1 MSTTQDSQPDKNQ
14 APLSP
19 VEAKFPDYFEFER
32 QEDDT
37 NIDDFID
44 YEYDEDDEGQED
56 SYLPLR
62 KGQRYHT
69 YDFDDCQ
76 ILEDFEQYRPGGHH
90 PVVLGDF
97 LGEDNRFQVWH
108 KMGQGTYGLV
118 WLCRDL
124 AEGKFCAVKVL
135 RDDLSKR
142 AEKLPELKL
151 GEFLGGVS
159 AEEAWDNHI
168 VMPLDTFTQR
178 GPNGE
183 HLCIIMP
190 LLGPSITESRT
201 YNWNNLPFLKDICF
215 QLVEGMDFMHS
226 HGICHGD
233 FRPSNILFK
242 TTLGDLTE
250 DEMGIYLPEPRTY
263 EIVMAGEYDNV
274 PTCGPHAPAYAVEP
288 LYLTLEDECITK
300 EIAII
305 DFGVAFEAQKP
316 TTQSAIP
323 DKYASPECQRE
334 IGAQPSIGSDLWAL
348 GCTMTEILCGVTPFE
363 FGSSFSFEELEG
375 KLGPMPEPHRA
386 KFVEYCKSG
395 YTSYRLHNTS
405 DPSIHLLWDTDMLE
419 RRRKET
425 VEEYGT
431 EDMLHKVLGRQVVQS
446 HPDVFREPP
455 KTIDEA
461 VLASADRYK
470 KPVVPVCEGVD
481 PGSIKR
487 RLDLAAI
494 PGAVDL
500 LRQVLRWFP
509 EDRVSANKLLDHEW
523 FEGRRDKKISGPAQS
538 EGPTFEDILMED
550 IPLPVELSVKKEDLP
565 PPPQPAGG
573 GALVGPQTWRLNDV
587 DLLHAGP
594 FVPKS
599 LWGFFQKALCV
610 KPRK

>member
-1 MSTTQDSQPDKNQ
+1 MDDSI
-14 APLSP
+14 AL
-19 VEAKFPDYFEFER
+19 
-32 QEDDT
+32 
-37 NIDDFID
+37 
-44 YEYDEDDEGQED
+44 EYDQDGVDQE
-56 SYLPLR
+56 SSFLALR
-62 KGQRYHT
+62 KGQKYHT
-69 YDFDDCQ
+69 YDLDDCQ

-135 RDDLSKR
+135 RDDLSKH
-142 AEKLPELKL
+142 ADKLPDFKIGKL
-151 GEFLGGVS
+151 LGGVS
-159 AEEAWDNHI
+159 AKEAWENHI

-215 QLVEGMDFMHS
+215 QLVEGVSFMHN
-226 HGICHGD
+226 HGLCHGD

-250 DEMGIYLPEPRTY
+250 EEMGIYLPPPRRY

-274 PTCGPHAPAYAVEP
+274 PKCGPHAPEYAVEP
-288 LYLTLEDECITK
+288 LYLTLDDECITK
-300 EIAII
+300 AIAII
-305 DFGVAFEAQKP
+305 DFGSAFEVGHP
-316 TTQSAIP
+316 TKQSAIP

-334 IGAQPSIGSDLWAL
+334 VGSQPNIGIDLWAL
-348 GCTMTEILCGVTPFE
+348 GCTMTEVLCGVSPFE
-363 FGSSFSFEELEG
+363 FAGRFSFEELEA
-375 KLGPMPEPHRA
+375 KLGPVPEPHRT
-386 KFVEYCKSG
+386 KFVESCEGGHS
-395 YTSYRLHNTS
+395 SYRLHDTS
-405 DPSIHLLWDTDMLE
+405 NPAIHLLWDTEMLE
-419 RRRKET
+419 KRRKKTFEKF
-425 VEEYGT
+425 GT
-431 EDMLHKVLGRQVVQS
+431 EDMLHDTLCHEAVQF

-455 KTIDEA
+455 KTISQEVYREP
-461 VLASADRYK
+461 VL
-470 KPVVPVCEGVD
+470 PEIEGTE
-481 PGSIKR
+481 PGAIKR

-500 LRQVLRWFP
+500 LRQVLRWLP
-509 EDRVSANKLLDHEW
+509 EDRVAANILLEHEW
-523 FEGRRDKKISGPAQS
+523 FEGRSHEENSKDQQFK
-538 EGPTFEDILMED
+538 GPTFEDIIMEE
-550 IPLPVELSVKKEDLP
+550 IPLSTELSVKKEDLP
-565 PPPQPAGG
+565 PPPEPAGT
-573 GALVGPQTWRLNDV
+573 GALVGPQTWRLNDI
-587 DLLHAGP
+587 DLLNAGP

-599 LWGFFQKALCV
+599 IWGFFQKALCV

>member
-1 MSTTQDSQPDKNQ
+1 MSKTQDFEPDEPQ
-14 APLSP
+14 VPIPPVDLQSP
-19 VEAKFPDYFEFER
+19 EYFESPE
-32 QEDDT
+32 
-37 NIDDFID
+37 NYANMDDFID
-44 YEYDEDDEGQED
+44 YEYDEDDDGHEQ
-56 SYLPLR
+56 SLLPLR
-62 KGQRYHT
+62 EGQRYHA
-69 YDFDDCQ
+69 YDTDDVQ

-97 LGEDNRFQVWH
+97 LGEDNRFEVWH
-108 KMGQGTYGLV
+108 KMGQGTYGIV

-135 RDDLSKR
+135 RDDLSKHADKL
-142 AEKLPELKL
+142 AELKLPEL
-151 GEFLGGVS
+151 LGGVS

-168 VMPLDTFTQR
+168 VMPLDIFTQR

-201 YNWNNLPFLKDICF
+201 YNWNNIPFLKDICF
-215 QLVEGMDFMHS
+215 QLVEGMDFMHG
-226 HGICHGD
+226 HGLCHGD

-250 DEMGIYLPEPRTY
+250 EEMDIYLPKPRTY
-263 EIVMAGEYDNV
+263 EIIMVGEYDNV
-274 PTCGPHAPAYAVEP
+274 PRCGPHAPAYAVEP

-300 EIAII
+300 DIAII
-305 DFGVAFEAQKP
+305 DFGVAFEADKP
-316 TTQSAIP
+316 TSQSAIP

-334 IGAQPSIGSDLWAL
+334 LGSQPSIGSDLWAL
-348 GCTMTEILCGVTPFE
+348 GCTITEVLCDVTPCE
-363 FGSSFSFEELEG
+363 FGSGFNFRELEG

-386 KFVEYCKSG
+386 RFVEYCKGG

-405 DPSIHLLWDTDMLE
+405 DPSTHLLCDAGMLE
-419 RRRKET
+419 RRRQET
-425 VEEYGT
+425 FEEYGT
-431 EDMLHKVLGRQVVQS
+431 EDILYKDLGREVVQF
-446 HPDVFREPP
+446 HPDKFKEPT
-455 KTIDEA
+455 KTISEA
-461 VLASADRYK
+461 VLTSADRHN
-470 KPVVPVCEGVD
+470 KPVVPEVEGTE

-487 RLDLAAI
+487 RFDPAAI

-509 EDRVSANKLLDHEW
+509 EDRVAANKLLEHEW
-523 FEGRRDKKISGPAQS
+523 FEGRRHRKSSEAQQSG
-538 EGPTFEDILMED
+538 GPTFEDILMED
-550 IPLPVELSVKKEDLP
+550 IPLPTELSVNKEDLP
-565 PPPQPAGG
+565 PPPQIPGG
-573 GALVGPQTWRLNDV
+573 GALVGPQTWRLNDI

-599 LWGFFQKALCV
+599 IWGFFQKALCV

>member
-1 MSTTQDSQPDKNQ
+1 MDPEL
-14 APLSP
+14 P
-19 VEAKFPDYFEFER
+19 EYFEGGEVYASAGGY
-32 QEDDT
+32 
-37 NIDDFID
+37 ID
-44 YEYDEDDEGQED
+44 YEYYEDDGTQEE

-69 YDFDDCQ
+69 YDLDDSQ
-76 ILEDFEQYRPGGHH
+76 ILEDFEQYKPGGHH

-97 LGEDNRFQVWH
+97 LGEDDRFQVWH

-124 AEGKFCAVKVL
+124 AEDKFCAVKVL
-135 RDDLSKR
+135 RDDLSKN
-142 AEKLPELKL
+142 ADKLPELRLGKL
-151 GEFLGGVS
+151 LGGVS

-201 YNWNNLPFLKDICF
+201 YNWNNLPLLKDICF
-215 QLVEGMDFMHS
+215 QLVEGMDFLHS
-226 HGICHGD
+226 HGLCHGD

-250 DEMGIYLPEPRTY
+250 EEMGIYLPEPRTY
-263 EIVMAGEYDNV
+263 GIVMAGEYDND
-274 PTCGPHAPAYAVEP
+274 PKCGPHAPEYAIEP
-288 LYLTLEDECITK
+288 LYLTLEDECITR

-305 DFGVAFEAQKP
+305 DFGVAFEAGKP

-323 DKYASPECQRE
+323 DSYASPECQRE
-334 IGAQPSIGSDLWAL
+334 IGLQPSIGSDLWAL
-348 GCTMTEILCGVTPFE
+348 GCTITEVLCGVTPCE
-363 FGSSFSFEELEG
+363 FASGFSFEELEG

-386 KFVEYCKSG
+386 RFVEHCEGG
-395 YTSYRLHNTS
+395 YTYYRLHNAS
-405 DPSIHLLWDTDMLE
+405 DPSVHLLWDTKKLE
-419 RRRKET
+419 RRRQET
-425 VEEYGT
+425 LALHGT
-431 EDMLHKVLGRQVVQS
+431 EDLLYQTLGREVAQLD
-446 HPDVFREPP
+446 PDLFKVPT
-455 KTIDEA
+455 KTISKA
-461 VLASADRYK
+461 VLTSEEEYK
-470 KPVVPVCEGVD
+470 KPEVPASEGTQ
-481 PGSIKR
+481 PGAFKR
-487 RLDLAAI
+487 RLDSAAI

-500 LRQVLRWFP
+500 LRQVFRWFP
-509 EDRVSANKLLDHEW
+509 EDRVAANKLLDHEW
-523 FEGRRDKKISGPAQS
+523 FEGRRHQKSSEAGPR
-538 EGPTFEDILMED
+538 FEDILMEE
-550 IPLPVELSVKKEDLP
+550 IPLPTELSVKKEDLP

-573 GALVGPQTWRLNDV
+573 SALVGPQTWRLDDL
-587 DLLHAGP
+587 DLLNTGA